1 MNFTDIFIRRPVL
14 ATVLS
19 LLLLVSGMKAF
30 TSLQVRQYPE
40 ITYPA
45 INVTTVYPGA
55 SASLMKGFVT
65 TPVLSALSSAQGIS
79 YLTATSTD
87 GTSTVTAFLLPDYD
101 VDSAFLEVSAKINKV
116 KSELPRESEN
126 PLVEKMEGATGD
138 ILQYISF
145 VSDVMSQEQIT
156 DYLSKVVLPE
166 ITTIEGVSRAQI
178 RGKRTFAMRIWLD
191 SDRMASLG
199 ISTQDVESALARNNY
214 QSAAGKIEGEFVR
227 ISVTADTDLNT
238 VEEFNDIVIRGDG
251 QTLIRLRDIARV
263 ELGAEHYR
271 DVIRYGGKRTVF
283 LQTTAAAAANPVEVA
298 ENVRQAL
305 PQLEKQLPPE
315 LKMEVVFDTTVS
327 IERSINEVLK
337 TLVEASAIVVLVI
350 LIFLGNLRSVLVP
363 VVTIPLS
370 LIGVM
375 VLMLMMGFSLNLLTL
390 LAMVLAIGLVVDD
403 AIVVLENIQR
413 HMEEGES
420 RYQASL
426 KGAREIAFP
435 VIAMTFTLAAVYGP
449 VGFLE
454 GLTGALF
461 TEFAFTLA
469 AAVVVS
475 GVVAL
480 TLSPMM
486 CSRMLP
492 EQLEVG
498 RFARG
503 VNSVLDGLTQLY
515 LRALDEAIKMR
526 WLTVMF
532 CGIILACIYFLYD
545 SIAQELAPQED
556 DGVVVVTGVGPIDAN
571 ADYMEKY
578 VAQAEK
584 PIAAIPERER
594 SFFWVS
600 DSSVFSLVLLSEW
613 ENRERSAKEIQDSL
627 LADLNKVTGLQLYT
641 YNFPPLPGA
650 ASGLPMQY
658 VLTSTLSDELLFQVA
673 NRIREEAQAS
683 GLFTYVSQDL
693 KFNKPELV
701 LSIDRSIAGE
711 MGVSMEAIGQT
722 LSTYLGE
729 ANSGRFSVEE
739 RSYKVIAQADTQFR
753 LNPEAMNNYYV
764 PAANGTM
771 VPLSTFVTT
780 TLRASPNKLSQFQQ
794 LNATY
799 IGAMLAPGVSMGQA
813 VDYFDELSG
822 RVLPD
827 GFSHDYM
834 GQSRQFLDE
843 GNVLVATF
851 GFSVLL
857 IYLVLA
863 AQFESFRDPII
874 VLISVPMSIC
884 GALIPL
890 AVGLSTMN
898 IYSQIGL
905 ITLIGLISKH
915 GILIVDFANNLQES
929 EGLSIR
935 EAAKRAAAVRLR
947 PILMTTAAMV
957 FGVLPLLTATGAGAE
972 SRYSIGLVITAG
984 MSIGTVFTLFAVPV
998 LYTFFARVRKPDPII
1013 SENYQETV

>member
-14 ATVLS
+14 ACVLS
-19 LLLLVSGMKAF
+19 LLLLVTGLKAF
-30 TSLQVRQYPE
+30 TGLQLRQHPE

-55 SASLMKGFVT
+55 SAALMKGFVT
-65 TPVLSALSSAQGIS
+65 TPVLSALSSAEGIA
-79 YLTATSTD
+79 YMTATSTD
-87 GTSTVTAFLLPDYD
+87 STSVVTAFLTPDYD
-101 VDSAFLEVSAKINKV
+101 VDSAFLEVSAKVNKV
-116 KSELPRESEN
+116 RTELPRESEN
-126 PLVEKMEGATGD
+126 PLVEKMESASGD

-145 VSDVMSQEQIT
+145 VSEVMSQEQIT

-166 ITTIEGVSRAQI
+166 INTIEGVSQAQI

-191 SDRMASLG
+191 SERMASLG
-199 ISTQDVESALARNNY
+199 LSTDDIESALARNNY
-214 QSAAGKIEGEFVR
+214 QSAAGKIDGEFVR
-227 ISVTADTDLNT
+227 ISVTADTDLNSR
-238 VEEFNDIVIRGDG
+238 EEFEDIVVRGNG
-251 QTLIRLRDIARV
+251 QTLIRMKDIARV

-271 DVIRYGGKRTVF
+271 DVIRYGGQRTVF
-283 LQTTAAAAANPVEVA
+283 VQTTASASANPVEVA
-298 ENVRQAL
+298 ANVRAAL
-305 PQLEKQLPPE
+305 PDLEKQLPPE

-327 IERSINEVLK
+327 IEKSIEEVLK
-337 TLVEASAIVVLVI
+337 TLVEASIIVVLVI
-350 LIFLGNLRSVLVP
+350 LVFLGNLRSVLVP
-363 VVTIPLS
+363 MVTIPLS
-370 LIGVM
+370 LVGVM

-420 RYQASL
+420 RYQAAL

-469 AAVVVS
+469 AAVIVS

-492 EQLEVG
+492 EQIAEG
-498 RFARG
+498 RFSKSI
-503 VNSVLDGLTQLY
+503 NSVLDGLTQLY

-526 WLTVMF
+526 WLTVLF
-532 CGIILACIYFLYD
+532 CAVILSCIYFLYD
-545 SIAQELAPQED
+545 SIAQELAPMED
-556 DGVVVVTGVGPIDAN
+556 DGVVVVTGTGPIDAN

-578 VAQAEK
+578 VAQTEK
-584 PIAAIPERER
+584 PIAEIPERER

-600 DSSVFSLVLLSEW
+600 DSNVFSLVLLSDWDE
-613 ENRERSAKEIQDSL
+613 RERTAKEIQDSL
-627 LADLNKVTGLQLYT
+627 LSELNKVTGLQLYT

-650 ASGLPMQY
+650 AGGLPMQY

-673 NRIREEAQAS
+673 DRVREEASKS
-683 GLFTYVSQDL
+683 GLFTYISQDL

-701 LSIDRSIAGE
+701 VNIDRSIAGE
-711 MGVSMEAIGQT
+711 MGVSMEDIGRT

-729 ANSGRFSVEE
+729 ANSGRFSVDN
-739 RSYKVIAQADTQFR
+739 RSYKVIAQADAPFR
-753 LNPEAMNNYYV
+753 LNPEALANYHV
-764 PAANGTM
+764 PAVTGEM
-771 VPLSTFVTT
+771 VPLSTFVSTE
-780 TLRASPNKLSQFQQ
+780 LRSSPNKLSQFQQ

-813 VDYFDELSG
+813 IEYMDELSE
-822 RVLPD
+822 RALPD
-827 GFSHDYM
+827 GFGHDYM
-834 GQSRQFLDE
+834 GQARQFLEE

-890 AVGLSTMN
+890 ALGLSTMN

-929 EGLSIR
+929 EGLSVR

-957 FGVLPLLTATGAGAE
+957 FGVLPLLMASGAGAQ
-972 SRYSIGLVITAG
+972 SRFSIGLVITAG
-984 MSIGTVFTLFAVPV
+984 MSIGTLFTLFAVPV
-998 LYTFFARVRKPDPII
+998 LYTFFARVRKPL
-1013 SENYQETV
+1013 SAHS